1 MELLHIAPYELHL
14 EAPQSSHGSS
24 QVAHSKDPLGTSS
37 KSSLEVPEEL
47 LRNSP
52 KELRM
57 SYFWE
62 LPIAAH

>member
-24 QVAHSKDPLGTSS
+24 QVAHSKAPLGTSS
-37 KSSLEVPEEL
+37 KSSLEVPM